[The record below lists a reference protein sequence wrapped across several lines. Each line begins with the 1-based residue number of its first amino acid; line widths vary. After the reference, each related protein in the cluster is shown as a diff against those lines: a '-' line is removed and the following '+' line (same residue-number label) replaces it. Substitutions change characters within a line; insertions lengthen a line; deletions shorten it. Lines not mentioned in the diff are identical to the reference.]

1 MDKSW
6 MLCAAAA
13 ALAACGQSSDEAA
26 NRTAANAAAAVK
38 KPKPAYCFFKDAETK
53 AWAASRDKAGN
64 VVIEGKA
71 YRSDPRYKAVLGP
84 AKVSGTSAELSP
96 SIAVNDTGFASPD
109 NWWEV
114 SATIPDSVAVEAVT
128 VRCGARAVAELK
140 LMPKT

>member
-1 MDKSW
+1 MGKSW

-13 ALAACGQSSDEAA
+13 ALAACGQSGDDAA
-26 NRTAANAAAAVK
+26 NRAAAKAAAAAK

-53 AWAASRDKAGN
+53 AWTSSRDKAGN
-64 VVIEGKA
+64 VVIKGKA

-96 SIAVNDTGFASPD
+96 TIAVNDTGFASPD

-114 SATIPDSVAVEAVT
+114 SAIIPNSAAVERVT
-128 VRCGARAVAELK
+128 VRCGAKAVAELK
-140 LMPKT
+140 LASTR